1 MLENIVEVN
10 CPNDTHIMSLNIMS
24 TYHFFKI
31 HKINMDNGYM
41 EAGMST
47 IPFIGELKYNY
58 GYSSI

>member
-1 MLENIVEVN
+1 MSFKHNVNI
-10 CPNDTHIMSLNIMS
+10 S
-24 TYHFFKI
+24 FFKI
-31 HKINMDNGYM
+31 LKINMDNGYM

>member
-1 MLENIVEVN
+1 MILIL
-10 CPNDTHIMSLNIMS
+10 CLLNIMS

-41 EAGMST
+41 EAGMGT
-47 IPFIGELKYNY
+47 IPFIRELKYNY